1 MDARTF
7 AMQYIIIMTDK
18 KVGKLAG
25 VPYDLRKPTVSRGH
39 GIPKL
44 RLSIKGGMGGDMT
57 LIFTP

>member
-1 MDARTF
+1 
-7 AMQYIIIMTDK
+7 MTDK